1 MAERNDPRVYF
12 AAERTLLAWV
22 RTGLTVIGL
31 GFVLAR
37 FNLFLRTI
45 RPAQAGD
52 GYHVSTLLGIGLVLL
67 GSAAVA
73 MAAWQHVHFIRQLE
87 PDERPRFYLIYWSVW
102 FAGSIAVIGIVL
114 AVYIA
119 SRTDPT

>member
-37 FNLFLRTI
+37 FNLFLRMI
-45 RPAQAGD
+45 RPEEALEPRRGA
-52 GYHVSTLLGIGLVLL
+52 TLLGIGLVLL
-67 GSAAVA
+67 GTAAVA
-73 MAAWQHVHFIRQLE
+73 MAAWQHVHFTRSLD
-87 PDERPRFYLIYWSVW
+87 PAERPRFYLIYWSVW
-102 FAGSIAVIGIVL
+102 FAGSLVVVGVLL
-114 AVYIA
+114 AVYMA
-119 SRTDPT
+119 LRGDPF